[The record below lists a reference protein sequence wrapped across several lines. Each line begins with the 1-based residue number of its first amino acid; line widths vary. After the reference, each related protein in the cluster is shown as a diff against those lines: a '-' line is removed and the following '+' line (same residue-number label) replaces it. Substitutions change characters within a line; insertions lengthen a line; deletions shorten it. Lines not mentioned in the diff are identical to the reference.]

1 MPLTYSLVK
10 VSVRSKIPSINNVPD
25 DDDCNGREGEKI
37 GEGKEVK
44 IREEKMLQRRWSEG
58 GVEGSGG
65 EGGGGEGRRKR
76 WGGEGGNEVG

>member
-44 IREEKMLQRRWSEG
+44 IREEKNAAAKMERRR
-58 GVEGSGG
+58 
-65 EGGGGEGRRKR
+65 GGGEWRGRGR
-76 WGGEGGNEVG
+76 WGREKEKVGGRGRE